1 MADLIEPANGDVP
14 PKARVFISY
23 SRSDTTFVDRLAK
36 ALKDEGYEAWIDR
49 GEIADLEDWW
59 PRIETLITRA
69 DTVVFVLSPDA
80 VSSEVV
86 LRELAFSARL
96 NKRLAP
102 IVCRRVDDRAVPE
115 ALAGINRIDFVDAR
129 FETMVKRLVQA
140 LLTNIEWIRK
150 HTEFGEAAQ
159 RWHLAGRPGPGGLM
173 LRPPP
178 LDEAEL
184 WIAAQPPGAPEPTE
198 AIRAFVAASR
208 AAFDQEE
215 AAQLAQIAE
224 AEQLRGNFDTA
235 LKLSVRAARRGLDS
249 NSAP

>member
-1 MADLIEPANGDVP
+1 MAA
-14 PKARVFISY
+14 
-23 SRSDTTFVDRLAK
+23 DRDPDHAG
-36 ALKDEGYEAWIDR
+36 GYGCVRAQPGR
-49 GEIADLEDWW
+49 GFFRGRLE
-59 PRIETLITRA
+59 
-69 DTVVFVLSPDA
+69 
-80 VSSEVV
+80 
-86 LRELAFSARL
+86 ELAFSARL

-129 FETMVKRLVQA
+129 FETMVKRLVQV

-235 LKLSVRAARRGLDS
+235 LKLSVRAARRGLES
-249 NSAP
+249 QQRTLEPSRAAAILTTVVSQSGWRLLLAGHGNSVSSAAFSPDGLRIVTAS